1 VDSDTAQVPPGEPGT
16 PGDGSAVMA
25 GLIGRLRFP
34 AGYRRMFLA
43 AIEAFAER
51 GFHGTSTRDI
61 AARAGMSPAALY
73 VHFGSKEEV
82 LHRIAM
88 SGHDLALEVV
98 SAAAGRAAGPS
109 GQLSSVVTALTGWNA
124 HHSAVARVL
133 LYQLD
138 ALTPEHLAEVTGKQ
152 REIDGI
158 VRQIVAD
165 GVRVGEFDVADIPAA
180 ATAALSLCMD
190 VPRWYRPGRRRSPE
204 EIGELHAAAVLRI
217 VGARPPADTAR

>member
-1 VDSDTAQVPPGEPGT
+1 MDSDTAQVPPGEPGT
-16 PGDGSAVMA
+16 PGDGSAAMA

-73 VHFGSKEEV
+73 VHFGSREEV

-98 SAAAGRAAGPS
+98 PAAAGRAAGPS
-109 GQLSSVVTALTGWNA
+109 GQLSSVVSALTGWNA

-133 LYQLD
+133 LHQL
-138 ALTPEHLAEVTGKQ
+138 
-152 REIDGI
+152 
-158 VRQIVAD
+158 
-165 GVRVGEFDVADIPAA
+165 
-180 ATAALSLCMD
+180 
-190 VPRWYRPGRRRSPE
+190 
-204 EIGELHAAAVLRI
+204 VLRI